1 MGKER
6 SMGSDQ
12 SSPLSLFS
20 EEDAMDLIL
29 RNARLTSRPGQTLVD
44 IGIEG
49 GRIAAIEPTL
59 HVEGQAIDVQG
70 RLVSAGFV
78 ETHIHLDKSCLLDRC
93 NAEKGDLDEAIE
105 QVAAVKKQFTAADVG
120 ARAMRTLDKC
130 ILQGTTLMR
139 THLEVDPGIG
149 L

>member
-1 MGKER
+1 
-6 SMGSDQ
+6 
-12 SSPLSLFS
+12 
-20 EEDAMDLIL
+20 MDRIL
-29 RNARLTSRPGQTLVD
+29 RNARLTSRPGQTLFD

-59 HVEGQAIDVQG
+59 QAEGQATDVQG

-105 QVAAVKKQFTAADVG
+105 QVAAVKKQFTAADVR
-120 ARAMRTLDKC
+120 ARAARTLEKC
-130 ILQGTTLMR
+130 ILHGTTLMR

-149 L
+149 LREPGGHPAPH